1 VVWALL
7 DAGAAEVSVW
17 NRTAARAEELA
28 AGLGA
33 RAVSTPESA
42 DMVVNA
48 TSVGLHEGD
57 ALDALPL
64 ASLDVPAVAVELV
77 YRGSGAPTPFAEW
90 ARSGGARVVDGLEVL
105 VRQGALS
112 FARWTGQEPPL
123 DVMRRAARGEISPA
137 T

>member
-1 VVWALL
+1 
-7 DAGAAEVSVW
+7 VW
-17 NRTAARAEELA
+17 NRTAGRAEELA

-33 RAVSTPESA
+33 RAAARPESA
-42 DMVVNA
+42 DIVVNA

-57 ALDALPL
+57 VLDALPL
-64 ASLDVPAVAVELV
+64 TGLEAPAVAIELV
-77 YRGSGAPTPFAEW
+77 YRGDGAPTPFAEW

-123 DVMRRAARGEISPA
+123 DAMRRAARGEISPA